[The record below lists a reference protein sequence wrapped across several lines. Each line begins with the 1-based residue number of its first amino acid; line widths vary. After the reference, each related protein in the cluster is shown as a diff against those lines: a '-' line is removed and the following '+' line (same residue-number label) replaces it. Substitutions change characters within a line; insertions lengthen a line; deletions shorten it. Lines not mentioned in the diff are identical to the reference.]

1 MTCADPRPSSRA
13 AAYARRVERA
23 VAALHADLDR
33 PWRLDDL
40 AAVACFSPYHFH
52 RVYRAM
58 MGETPDETRRRLLLH
73 RAAGEL
79 IHSARDV
86 AAIARRAGYG
96 SAAAFSRAFS
106 ASYGRPPAA
115 YRLSREGAGAFADRR
130 NEETVMQHATPNA
143 YETTLADEPPRVLI
157 GLPHAGSYMQ
167 IGQAFER
174 LGALAF
180 GAGLDPRSPMIG
192 VYYDDPHSVPEARLR
207 SFAGLEVDVG
217 VAVPAGLERRELPG
231 GPVAGIVHKGPYAE
245 LPQAYDWLYGQWLP
259 ASGREPADSP
269 AYEIYLND
277 PAANPPTEW
286 LTRVVVPLK
295 A

>member
-1 MTCADPRPSSRA
+1 MTRSRPRSARA
-13 AAYARRVERA
+13 AAYAARIESA

-33 PWRLDDL
+33 DWRLDDL

-58 MGETPDETRRRLLLH
+58 MGETADETRRRLLLH

-96 SAAAFSRAFS
+96 STAAFTRAFS
-106 ASYGRPPAA
+106 TNYGRPPAA
-115 YRLSREGAGAFADRR
+115 YRLSRERAGALASQRKQEVDMT
-130 NEETVMQHATPNA
+130 NATNDA
-143 YETTLADEPPRVLI
+143 YDTRLADEPRRTLI
-157 GLPHAGSYMQ
+157 GLPHAGAYMK

-174 LGALAF
+174 LAALAF
-180 GAGLDPRSPMIG
+180 GAGLDPRAPMIG
-192 VYYDDPHSVPEARLR
+192 VYYDDPHSVPEAQLR
-207 SFAGLEVDVG
+207 SFAGLEAPQDMQ
-217 VAVPAGLERRELPG
+217 APAGLERRELPG
-231 GPVAGIVHKGPYAE
+231 GPVASIVHKGPYAE
-245 LPQAYDWLYGQWLP
+245 LSQAYDWLYGAWLP
-259 ASGREPADSP
+259 ASGREPADAP

-277 PAANPPTEW
+277 PSAHPPTDW